1 MTPLKS
7 SWHLSRAALPA
18 GIFFLLILLHVAWT
32 LLFPERDPSQSE
44 WADFASPG
52 FRESLVAY
60 GTSGSFWLGIS
71 YAIPGAF
78 AVAAFRRY
86 REERSS
92 GARTL
97 AVGGLTLSGG
107 LGVAGCFLVGCC
119 GSPML
124 AVYASLFGTRF
135 LALARPLVALIS
147 LASVTV
153 GWWWLER
160 RSKRCTSEGAPA
172 ACACGPTECGK
183 L

>member
-1 MTPLKS
+1 MTPIRS
-7 SWHLSRAALPA
+7 SWRFSRAALPV
-18 GIFFLLILLHVAWT
+18 GIFILLIVVHAAWT
-32 LLFPERDPSQSE
+32 LLFPERDPRQRE

-60 GTSGSFWLGIS
+60 GTSGNFWLGIS
-71 YAIPGAF
+71 YAFPVAF
-78 AVAAFRRY
+78 AAAAFRRY
-86 REERSS
+86 REERTS
-92 GARTL
+92 GARTF

-124 AVYASLFGTRF
+124 AVYASLFGTKF

-147 LASVTV
+147 FVSVTL

-160 RSKRCTSEGAPA
+160 RSQRCFSEGAPA
-172 ACACGPTECGK
+172 ACGCGPAECGK
-183 L
+183 P